1 MGVATFCFQGELNYF
16 LPSHQKEVNFVH
28 QFKERPSI
36 KDAIESLGVPHPEV
50 NYIVVDDTPPFNDD
64 SWVNQQSVDFSYIL
78 QDGDRVTIYPAEIV
92 PDVVPAIALQPPLP
106 TKPKFILDVHLG
118 KLASSLRMLGFD
130 TLYRNDYEDAEIAE
144 IGAKEARIILTRDR
158 GVLMRSVVT
167 YGYYVR
173 STKPNQQI
181 VEILQRFNLLNS
193 VKPFQRCIRC
203 NGVLKAVD
211 KQLILDQLPLQTRR
225 EIDKFHRCNNCSQI
239 YWQGSHFSRMEKF
252 VQQVL
257 SNTKSNT
264 YQQRTSG

>member
-50 NYIVVDDTPPFNDD
+50 NYIVV
-64 SWVNQQSVDFSYIL
+64 NQQTVDFSYIL
-78 QDGDRVTIYPAEIV
+78 QDGDRVIIYPAGIV
-92 PDVVPAIALQPPLP
+92 PDVVPIISLQPPLP

-144 IGAKEARIILTRDR
+144 IGAKETRIILTRDR

-173 STKPNQQI
+173 STKPSQQI
-181 VEILQRFNLLNS
+181 VEILQQFNLLNL

-203 NGVLKAVD
+203 NGILKAVD
-211 KQLILDQLPLQTRR
+211 KKLILDQLPLQTRR
-225 EIDKFHRCNNCSQI
+225 EIEQFHRCNNCSQI
-239 YWQGSHFSRMEKF
+239 YWQGSHFSRMEQF

-257 SNTKSNT
+257 SNTQSNS
-264 YQQRTSG
+264 YQQRKSG

>member
-16 LPSHQKEVNFVH
+16 LPSHQKEVDFIH
-28 QFKERPSI
+28 HFKERPSI
-36 KDAIESLGVPHPEV
+36 KDTIESLGVPHPEV
-50 NYIVVDDTPPFNDD
+50 KYIVV
-64 SWVNQQSVDFSYIL
+64 NQQAVDFSYIL
-78 QDGDRVTIYPAEIV
+78 QDGDRVIIYPTEIV
-92 PDVVPAIALQPPLP
+92 PDVTPAISLQPPLP

-144 IGAKEARIILTRDR
+144 ISAREKRIVLTRDR
-158 GVLMRSVVT
+158 GILMRSVVT

-181 VEILQRFNLLNS
+181 VEILQRFNLLNL